1 MTWYLDPQLRN
12 CRRILLKNIRRN
24 VRIGAYDHEKS
35 APQPVVFNVEVF
47 VNTHDED
54 DRLDN
59 AYNYDSVIRT
69 IDHHV
74 AGQHIALQETLI
86 DKLAESLLK
95 HPLIKAALVRS
106 EKTQAY
112 PTAASAGIEIFRLK
126 DAHD

>member
-12 CRRILLKNIRRN
+12 CRRIFLKNIRRN

-59 AYNYDSVIRT
+59 AYNYDTVIRT

-74 AGQHIALQETLI
+74 AGQHIVLQETLVEAI
-86 DKLAESLLK
+86 AQELLQN
-95 HPLIKAALVRS
+95 PRVVAVVVRS
-106 EKTQAY
+106 EKTKAY
-112 PTAASAGIEIFRLK
+112 ETAESAGVEIFRK
-126 DAHD
+126 KN